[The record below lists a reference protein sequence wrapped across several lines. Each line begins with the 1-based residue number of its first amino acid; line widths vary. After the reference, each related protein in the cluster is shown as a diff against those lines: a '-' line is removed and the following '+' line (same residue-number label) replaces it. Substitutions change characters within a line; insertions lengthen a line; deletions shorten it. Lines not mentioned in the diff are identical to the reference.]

1 MTAYTAHADALFDPD
16 KPILGSTQLEQRD
29 NLIATAEGATGAPV
43 VNIQAL
49 GKFTAGTT
57 RRYYDSTTSSTTST
71 SALTQYSQDFWGSGV
86 LRLTFEATK
95 GSGTATNTLRVLV
108 NGVAIHTETPSSTVF
123 ETFTYD
129 ITLALG
135 DTLSI
140 DMRAGTGT
148 AEIRNIELLTDGE
161 QLLPYGGNLDGFVL
175 T

>member
-1 MTAYTAHADALFDPD
+1 MAWTDITNAQVGVSAPLNTALMTAL
-16 KPILGSTQLEQRD
+16 RD
-29 NLIATAEGATGAPV
+29 NVGELAAGAVGAPV

-57 RRYYDSTTSSTTST
+57 RRYYDSTTHSTTSSFFVT
-71 SALTQYSQDFWGSGV
+71 EYSQDFWGSGV

-95 GSGTATNTLRVLV
+95 GTGTATNTLLVRV
-108 NGVAIHTETPSSTVF
+108 NGVTIHTETPSATVF

-140 DMRAGTGT
+140 QQKAGTAT
-148 AEIRNIELLTDGE
+148 AQIRNIELLTNGE
-161 QLLPYGGNLDGFVL
+161 QVLPYGGNLDWYVL

>member
-1 MTAYTAHADALFDPD
+1 MTAYTPHADALFDPD

-57 RRYYDSTTSSTTST
+57 RRYYDSTTHSTTST
-71 SALTQYSQDFWGSGV
+71 SFVTAYSQDFWGSGI
-86 LRLTFEATK
+86 LRLTFEATR
-95 GSGTATNTLRVLV
+95 GSGSSTGTLMVLV
-108 NGVAIHTETPSSTVF
+108 NGVAIHTESPSNVSF
-123 ETFTYD
+123 DTFTYD

-140 DMRAGTGT
+140 QQRAVTGT
-148 AEIRNIELLTDGE
+148 AEIRNIELLTNGE
-161 QLLPYGGNLDGFVL
+161 QVLPYGGNLDGFVL